1 MTNKNEQ
8 AKEIAERLSPW
19 ANVTTKPL
27 FGAVALYRGEHV
39 FAMVWKGTVYFK
51 VDQTTRIDFDAAGS
65 HALEYQ
71 SQGKPQA
78 LKSYMEA
85 PVDALEDDETLSQ
98 WAEKAY
104 RAAIKSHR

>member
-1 MTNKNEQ
+1 MTTKTER

-39 FAMVWKGTVYFK
+39 FAMLWQGAIYFK
-51 VDQTTRIDFDAAGS
+51 VDETTRKDFDAAGS
-65 HALEYQ
+65 HALEYH
-71 SQGKPQA
+71 SQGKPRA

-85 PVDALEDDETLSQ
+85 PADILEDDETLSH
-98 WAEKAY
+98 WADKAY
-104 RAAIKSHR
+104 RAAIEGHR